1 MINPEL
7 LLKTINK
14 AVVKKE
20 IVVTEEN
27 ELWIKVAFH
36 QLGKLGVEL
45 DFKKGKLQI
54 AAKKRAKKKVV
65 KK

>member
-7 LLKTINK
+7 LLNTLNGAIKNKTLTI
-14 AVVKKE
+14 
-20 IVVTEEN
+20 TPEN

-54 AAKKRAKKKVV
+54 AVKKPVKRKKK
-65 KK
+65 